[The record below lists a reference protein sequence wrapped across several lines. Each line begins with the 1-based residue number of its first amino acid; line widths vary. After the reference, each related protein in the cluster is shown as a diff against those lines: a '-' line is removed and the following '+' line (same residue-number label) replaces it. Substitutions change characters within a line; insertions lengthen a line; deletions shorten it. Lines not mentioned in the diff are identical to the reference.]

1 MKKLIILIAILIQT
15 CTDKEMEENLI
26 GTKIR
31 VNYYTESC
39 TGVIIK
45 KFYLIQEV
53 KLLEEMAG
61 SYCMTPLKDLIT
73 LRVTSTI

>member
-31 VNYYTESC
+31 VNYYTES
-39 TGVIIK
+39 
-45 KFYLIQEV
+45 
-53 KLLEEMAG
+53 
-61 SYCMTPLKDLIT
+61 
-73 LRVTSTI
+73 